1 MNVQIGDVFKTLTS
15 PDWGSSV
22 VYGGLRLALKS
33 NTYLVIGTPTS
44 IVQYN
49 TQKLFRDV
57 QVVCVDEADLLL
69 TGGEQKATW
78 KILEVMRNLYQQDI
92 RSLHTDTSNISVPGT
107 HTNTSSLESRV
118 VDKAKCEDLSDLLP
132 IADVKL
138 PTPFRQLIFTAAT
151 LPSGGPKTV
160 HSLLKKWLPKT
171 ALFISTEL
179 THQALPT
186 AKTTFVN
193 ISANLQ
199 SDTDLDESILS
210 KQKFLQL
217 VKDLNRL
224 KEEHSEN
231 DTEAVLPGILIFTNT
246 VSNAKAVYNFLSS
259 NLSPQLEVPTDRPSG
274 KKWWGELLGQ
284 LHKSISPEEREECL
298 HKFRIGEWRVL
309 VSTDLAARG
318 LDLPQVAAVIQ
329 FDFPV
334 NSADYLHRAGR
345 TARAGSAGEGKPAL
359 CRLWFASQCT
369 V

>member
-1 MNVQIGDVFKTLTS
+1 MNVQIGDVFKSLTS
-15 PDWGSSV
+15 PDWGSCV

-92 RSLHTDTSNISVPGT
+92 RSLHTDTSNISVTET

-160 HSLLKKWLPKT
+160 HSLLKKWMPKT

-199 SDTDLDESILS
+199 SDIDLDESILS

-217 VKDLNRL
+217 LKDLNRL

-231 DTEAVLPGILIFTNT
+231 EPEAVLPGILIFTNT

-274 KKWWGELLGQ
+274 KKWWVGLLGQ

-359 CRLWFASQCT
+359 CRL
-369 V
+369 